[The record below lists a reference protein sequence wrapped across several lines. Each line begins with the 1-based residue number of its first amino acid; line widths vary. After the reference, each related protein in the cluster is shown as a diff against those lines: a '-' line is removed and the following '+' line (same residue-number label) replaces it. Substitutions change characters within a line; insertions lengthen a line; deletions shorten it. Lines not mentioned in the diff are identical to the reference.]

1 MTILVFIKDLVIAA
15 FGQMASIF
23 GGIFVF
29 GLLIHFI
36 SRLTFASLEKAFG
49 VRATYLVASIGTPIH
64 EAGHAVFCLIFG
76 HRITDI
82 AFFKPDPDTGE
93 LGYVAHRWNPK
104 NPWHVLGNF
113 FIGIGPVIFGCA
125 VLFAVF
131 YLLVPN
137 SSIVWDSISDAAGQI
152 EQGNLLAG
160 YLTLF
165 KDSGIVIL
173 NTVFTAENLSGWQF
187 WVFFYL
193 AVCIASNIRLSP
205 SDLKGALSGLGCVI
219 LPFLLLNLIGMLSGW
234 GDENFIPLT
243 AASLGV
249 VSGIFVLALIMSL
262 AGFIITYPIAA
273 AYTGIRHGYFLRP
286 F

>member
-1 MTILVFIKDLVIAA
+1 MTALIFIKDLVVAT

-23 GGIFVF
+23 GGIFIF

-36 SRLTFASLEKAFG
+36 SRLTFASLERAFG
-49 VRATYLVASIGTPIH
+49 IRASYLVAWLGTPIH

-76 HRITDI
+76 HRITAI
-82 AFFKPDPDTGE
+82 AFFKPDPDTGD

-137 SSIVWDSISDAAGQI
+137 SSVVWNSIRDAAGHI
-152 EQGNLLAG
+152 GEGNLLAG

-165 KDSGIVIL
+165 KDSGLIML
-173 NTVFTAENLSGWQF
+173 RTVFTASNLSSWTF
-187 WVFFYL
+187 WVFMYL
-193 AVCIASNIRLSP
+193 SICIASNIRLSP
-205 SDLKGALSGLGCVI
+205 SDLKGTLSGLGCVV
-219 LPFLLLNLIGMLSGW
+219 LPFLLINLIGLLCGAAG
-234 GDENFIPLT
+234 GDFLPLT
-243 AASLGV
+243 ASSLGI
-249 VSGIFVLALIMSL
+249 VSGIFSLALIMAL
-262 AGFIITYPIAA
+262 IGLIIIYPIAA
-273 AYTGIRHGYFLRP
+273 LYTKIRHGYFLRP